1 MTKEHKMIT
10 CLKVRFVGWEY
21 DPVTKHLMKYIQA
34 ELVSLREP
42 FPTKETTL
50 FVEINLN

>member
-1 MTKEHKMIT
+1 MTKKLKMIT

-21 DPVTKHLMKYIQA
+21 DSVTKQLMKYIQA

-50 FVEINLN
+50 FIEINLN